1 MDTTLSPFQM
11 QNFYFPAIGIVA
23 FALLHFY
30 VYKALLKNLATT
42 PLFKAFWLGFSVL
55 NMLGCGL
62 YFIFMH
68 TGLGS
73 QAAYFLMSLAVGM
86 AFCLFII
93 TLLYQIC
100 SLAILGVEPKHKRAR
115 ARFWLKR
122 VMGILALIFIIYGVV
137 NGVQKPKVREME
149 VQIAGLQNEL
159 KAVQLSDL
167 HIGGIIESSR
177 VKDIVE
183 RVNALEPDVI
193 FLTGDIVDS
202 KLANVVSAVDELAH
216 LRARYG
222 VYYVLGNHEYF
233 HEVKEILQKMR
244 DFGFIVLENNTH
256 ILQTESSQI
265 LIAGI
270 RDLVGVRAAFS
281 ALELQP
287 DVRGTLFQA
296 LEQGAELDS
305 HTPIILLSH
314 QPKVIE
320 ELESISLEEPELT
333 KNIAL
338 ILSGHTHGG
347 QIFPFSLLVLLQ
359 QPHIKGLFDVQN
371 LPNTKLYINQGT
383 GYWGPPMRVGSES
396 EITLLHLKPKS

>member
-1 MDTTLSPFQM
+1 MDTTLPAFQM

-30 VYKALLKNLATT
+30 VYKALLKSLATT

-93 TLLYQIC
+93 TLLYQVC
-100 SLAILGVEPKHKRAR
+100 SLAILAIEPKHKRAR
-115 ARFWLKR
+115 VRFWLKR
-122 VMGILALIFIIYGVV
+122 AMGILALIFIIYGVV
-137 NGVQKPKVREME
+137 NGVQKPKVKEIE

-202 KLANVVSAVDELAH
+202 KLANVVGAVDELRH
-216 LRARYG
+216 LSARYG

-244 DFGFIVLENNTH
+244 DFGFIVLENDTH

-270 RDLVGVRAAFS
+270 RDLVGVRPAFS
-281 ALELQP
+281 ALELKP

-296 LEQGAELDS
+296 LEQSAGLDS

-320 ELESISLEEPELT
+320 ELEFISLEEPELT

-359 QPHIKGLFDVQN
+359 QPHIKGLFDVEN

-396 EITLLHLKPKS
+396 EITLLHLKP

>member
-149 VQIAGLQNEL
+149 VQIAGLQNGL